1 MSVAKPTKPNIWPT
15 FIVLLLPVL
24 LLSGCDVYENVK
36 RAMGMG
42 EPVFD
47 TQAPQ
52 IPTMSA
58 ERPRILNF
66 SKTNGFRHDAAIEA
80 ANQALNKL
88 AQSEGWQVF
97 HTENGAVFN
106 DRQLA
111 QFDVIF
117 ANNCTG
123 DNWNDAQK
131 AAFKRYMENG
141 GGFVGVH
148 GAAGT
153 RFDFWDWYKQDL
165 LRAQFLG
172 HPMFPQFQTASLHFE
187 DRSHPSTRHFPE
199 QWQHEDEW
207 YSFSNNPRED
217 GAHVL
222 ATLDESS
229 YEAKAMGSDLSMG
242 DHPIIWSHCMT
253 DGGRVFYSALGHTAE
268 TYRRPEHQRMLK
280 GALSWA
286 MGLEGDCP

>member
-1 MSVAKPTKPNIWPT
+1 MPTAKPMGQRLRLPLIT
-15 FIVLLLPVL
+15 LLT
-24 LLSGCDVYENVK
+24 LLSLLGGCDMVENIK
-36 RAMGMG
+36 RAMGKG

-47 TQAPQ
+47 TEPPGLPAM
-52 IPTMSA
+52 TA
-58 ERPRILNF
+58 DRPRILNF
-66 SKTNGFRHDAAIEA
+66 SKTNGFRHGDAIEA
-80 ANQALNKL
+80 ANKALLQL
-88 AQSEGWQVF
+88 AESEGWQVF

-106 DRQLA
+106 DEQLA

-123 DNWNDAQK
+123 DNWNESQQ
-131 AAFKRYMENG
+131 AAFQRYMENG

-165 LRAQFLG
+165 LKGQFVG
-172 HPMFPQFQTASLHFE
+172 HPMFPQFQTATLHFE
-187 DRSHPSTRHFPE
+187 DREHPSTRHFPE
-199 QWQHEDEW
+199 QWQHVDEW

-222 ATLDESS
+222 ATLDETT
-229 YEAKAMGSDLSMG
+229 YEPKAMGTDLSMG
-242 DHPIIWSHCMT
+242 DHPIIWSHCLSG
-253 DGGRVFYSALGHTAE
+253 GGRVFYSALGHTAE
-268 TYRRPEHQRMLK
+268 TYERPEHQSMLK

-286 MGLEGDCP
+286 MGSVGSCP